1 MNGQGMNKQ
10 SAELAR
16 LIVAVVQLIPYGKV
30 ASYGQ
35 VARLAGLPRHAR
47 LVGRVLSQLDATS
60 ELPWHR
66 VLNSQGVIRIEKYNA
81 AGENLQSLKLMQEG
95 VIVLNGKVNLKV
107 FQWQP

>member
-1 MNGQGMNKQ
+1 MDQ
-10 SAELAR
+10 STELAR

-47 LVGRVLSQLDATS
+47 LVGRVLSQLDASS
-60 ELPWHR
+60 ELAWHR
-66 VLNSQGVIRIEKYNA
+66 VLNSQGLIRVGKSNA
-81 AGENLQSLKLMQEG
+81 AGENIQSLKLMQEG
-95 VIVLNGKVNLKV
+95 VEVLNGKVSLKK

>member
-1 MNGQGMNKQ
+1 MDGNGH

-16 LIVAVVQLIPYGKV
+16 LIVAVVQLIPSGKV

-47 LVGRVLSQLDATS
+47 LVGRVLSQLDASS

-66 VLNSQGVIRIEKYNA
+66 VLNSQGVIRVEKSNA
-81 AGENLQSLKLMQEG
+81 VGENIQSLKLMQEG
-95 VIVLNGKVNLKV
+95 VVVLNGKVSLKK

>member
-1 MNGQGMNKQ
+1 MNQ
-10 SAELAR
+10 STELAR

-47 LVGRVLSQLDATS
+47 LVGRVLSQLDASS
-60 ELPWHR
+60 ELAWHR
-66 VLNSQGVIRIEKYNA
+66 VLNSQGLIRVGKSNA
-81 AGENLQSLKLMQEG
+81 AGENIQSLKLVQEG
-95 VIVLNGKVNLKV
+95 VEVLNGKVSLKK